1 MEILKNQKKPARSAL
16 GRGLSSLI
24 SAPAVSVVPPTETP
38 SPQPLVVGQA
48 ALAAVPVESVV
59 AGSDMIEG
67 RAVHFVPVDKIVN
80 NPAQPRQRF
89 ADDEIAEL
97 AGSIKTLG
105 VLQPVLLRPCSGERE
120 GLYEIVAGERRWRAS
135 KLAGLTQVPALIKE
149 MDDLETLEVAL
160 VENVQRS
167 NLNPVEEAQGYQRLI
182 DEFRLGQKE
191 VAERVGKDRASVA
204 NYLRLLTLPQGVLK
218 LLQEGAI
225 TMGHA
230 KAILTVKEPTAQINL
245 AKKAVDEALSVRA
258 LEAIVSRTVVL
269 EAPKRPILKGE
280 GRGRTVDG
288 IPVDVIDR
296 MRNRLG
302 TKVLVKHHRS
312 GRGKIEI
319 EYFSEQELDRLVEL
333 ICG

>member
-1 MEILKNQKKPARSAL
+1 MDLTKNMKKPIRPAL
-16 GRGLSSLI
+16 GRGLGSLV
-24 SAPAVSVVPPTETP
+24 STPVVSVVPPPNATP
-38 SPQPLVVGQA
+38 AQSYGIDGQA
-48 ALAAVPVESVV
+48 AVAAEPSVSAV
-59 AGSDMIEG
+59 VKAEIDG
-67 RAVHFVPVDKIVN
+67 RAVHFVPIEKIVN
-80 NPAQPRQRF
+80 NPSQPRQRF
-89 ADDEIAEL
+89 VESEVAEL

-105 VLQPVLLRPCSGERE
+105 VLQPVLLRPCRGERA

-135 KLAGLTQVPALIKE
+135 KLAGLAQVPALIQE
-149 MDDLETLEVAL
+149 MDDIQALEIAL

-182 DEFRLGQKE
+182 DEFRLSQKD

-204 NYLRLLTLPQGVLK
+204 NYLRLLVLPESVLK

-225 TMGHA
+225 SMGHA
-230 KAILTVKEPTAQINL
+230 KAILTVREPSAQVSL
-245 AKKAVDEALSVRA
+245 ARKAVDESLSVRA

-269 EAPKRPILKGE
+269 EAPKRPVSRV
-280 GRGRTVDG
+280 GRERGADG
-288 IPVDVIDR
+288 VPVDVIDR

-302 TKVLVKHHRS
+302 TKVVVRHHRS

>member
-1 MEILKNQKKPARSAL
+1 MDLTKGMKKPIRPAL
-16 GRGLSSLI
+16 GRGLGSLV
-24 SAPAVSVVPPTETP
+24 STPVVSVVPPPSATP
-38 SPQPLVVGQA
+38 APTFELDGQA
-48 ALAAVPVESVV
+48 AVAVEARGAPIVQAEI
-59 AGSDMIEG
+59 DG
-67 RAVHFVPVDKIVN
+67 RAVHFVPIEKIVN
-80 NPAQPRQRF
+80 NPSQPRQRF
-89 ADDEIAEL
+89 VESEVAEL

-105 VLQPVLLRPCSGERE
+105 VLQPVLLRPCKGDRA

-135 KLAGLTQVPALIKE
+135 KLAGLTQVPALIQE
-149 MDDLETLEVAL
+149 MDDIQALEVAL

-182 DEFRLGQKE
+182 DEFRLSQKD

-204 NYLRLLTLPQGVLK
+204 NYLRLLMLPEAVLK
-218 LLQEGAI
+218 LLQDGAI
-225 TMGHA
+225 SMGHA
-230 KAILTVKEPTAQINL
+230 KAILTVREPSAQVSL
-245 AKKAVDEALSVRA
+245 ARKTVDESLSVRA

-269 EAPKRPILKGE
+269 ETPKRPVGRVVS
-280 GRGRTVDG
+280 GRGGDG
-288 IPVDVIDR
+288 VPVDVIDR

-302 TKVLVKHHRS
+302 TKVVVRHHRS

>member
-1 MEILKNQKKPARSAL
+1 
-16 GRGLSSLI
+16 
-24 SAPAVSVVPPTETP
+24 
-38 SPQPLVVGQA
+38 
-48 ALAAVPVESVV
+48 V
-59 AGSDMIEG
+59 ASDVEG

-80 NPAQPRQRF
+80 NPTQPRQRF
-89 ADDEIAEL
+89 LDEEIAEL

-105 VLQPVLLRPCSGERE
+105 VLQPVLLRPCTGERQ

-135 KLAGLTQVPALIKE
+135 KLAGLSQVPALIKE
-149 MDDLETLEVAL
+149 MNDLETLEVAL

-182 DEFRLGQKE
+182 DEFKLGQKE

-204 NYLRLLTLPQGVLK
+204 NYLRLLSLPAGVLK

-230 KAILTVKEPTAQINL
+230 KAILTVKEPTAQMSL
-245 AKKAVDEALSVRA
+245 AKKAVEESLSVRA
-258 LEAIVSRTVVL
+258 LEAIVSRAVVL
-269 EAPKRPILKGE
+269 ESPKRLNSKGE
-280 GRGRTVDG
+280 GRGRTIDG
-288 IPVDVIDR
+288 VPSDVIDR

-319 EYFSEQELDRLVEL
+319 EYFSEQELDRLVDL

>member
-1 MEILKNQKKPARSAL
+1 MEMLKNQKKPARSAL

-24 SAPAVSVVPPTETP
+24 SAPAVSVVPPARPISVPTM
-38 SPQPLVVGQA
+38 VDGQA
-48 ALAAVPVESVV
+48 AIAAAPIDTNPTPSEN
-59 AGSDMIEG
+59 GG
-67 RAVHFVPVDKIVN
+67 KAVHFVPVDRIVN

-89 ADDEIAEL
+89 AEDEVAEL
-97 AGSIKTLG
+97 AGSIRSLG
-105 VLQPVLLRPCSGERE
+105 VLQPVLLRPCLGERA

-135 KLAGLTQVPALIKE
+135 KLAGLTQIPALIRE

-167 NLNPVEEAQGYQRLI
+167 NLNPVEEAKGYQRLI
-182 DEFRLGQKE
+182 EEFQLNQKD
-191 VAERVGKDRASVA
+191 VAERVGKDRASIA
-204 NYLRLLTLPQGVLK
+204 NYLRLLALPDGVLK
-218 LLQEGAI
+218 LLEEGAI

-230 KAILTVKEPTAQINL
+230 KAILTVKEPAAQQSL
-245 AKKAVDEALSVRA
+245 ARKAVDETLSVRA
-258 LEAIVSRTVVL
+258 LEAIVSRVVVL
-269 EAPKRPILKGE
+269 DAPKRPSSKGE
-280 GRGRTVDG
+280 GRGRTIDG
-288 IPVDVIDR
+288 VPVDVIDR

-302 TKVLVKHHRS
+302 TKVVVKHHRS